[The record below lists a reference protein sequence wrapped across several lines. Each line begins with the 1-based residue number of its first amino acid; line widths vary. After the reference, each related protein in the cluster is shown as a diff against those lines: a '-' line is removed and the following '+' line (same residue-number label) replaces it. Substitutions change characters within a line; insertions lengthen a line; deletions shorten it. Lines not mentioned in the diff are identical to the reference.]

1 MVKPVYNNKQNEK
14 EKEKEKDKEYLSKKR
29 SEPDTKRQEVDMVK
43 FKKKINEIMST
54 ISNES
59 IKSSNDLDVQY
70 ESMRKNYFLN
80 EFTSNCL
87 KYINRIILFVKKNH
101 LKKFQGI
108 FELNKI
114 FISIIKELLMNE
126 FELLLLSLYLET
138 VDISSCVDI
147 ISFKDSL
154 IYLCFLIKKLT
165 LSQEKLTPINS
176 FLNRKYQSFDDK
188 FNKWFESNS
197 SVFNNKLYFSYMEIN
212 QRFKEYNQSHSIYCK
227 NNYIDYNLII
237 DRILT
242 MSIPYND
249 AKNDNLFEN
258 RSNEGNSNY
267 GAILNSLSASYNN
280 LSTGNKNIINQN
292 YLSNNNNLNNNL
304 NNYLNNYIST
314 YPAELYL
321 NQNNNNKFKSLYNNK
336 NNFICPINTQNNE
349 QLNINY
355 LNKDL
360 ENSIIKQ
367 QEILKNK
374 NNTDENI
381 INNNNKNNSIN
392 GPNKKG
398 SNNKMFLVT
407 QEQKNIDM
415 KEKENEIVTNKT
427 EKGITPNDL
436 LCSLGYD
443 NSIAQNNKVDNNK
456 KKDISNNKAAL
467 NNDNMNLYK
476 NNLFGLNAPQ
486 QMNEYN
492 SLKYNVNLGINDINS
507 SSQLSLLSLEN
518 PYFMDVNNLYNNI
531 FQGTGE
537 DNLRQIMNHSN
548 DNFFKSCLNV
558 NGIYSSKNFFPNIN
572 NNNYININEN
582 NNNINYLHINQLI
595 PGNSIQINSNNNSI
609 QNNEN
614 STNNIKVEK
623 NNSNNSNN
631 LNEKKNSY

>member
-1 MVKPVYNNKQNEK
+1 MVKPVNNNKQN
-14 EKEKEKDKEYLSKKR
+14 EKEKDKEYLSKKR
-29 SEPDTKRQEVDMVK
+29 AEPDTKRQEIDMVK
-43 FKKKINEIMST
+43 FKKKINEIMYT

-59 IKSSNDLDVQY
+59 NKSSNDLDIQY
-70 ESMRKNYFLN
+70 ESLRKNYFLN

-87 KYINRIILFVKKNH
+87 KYINKIILFVKKNH

-114 FISIIKELLMNE
+114 FITIIKELLMNE
-126 FELLLLSLYLET
+126 FELILLSLYLES
-138 VDISSCVDI
+138 VDISSCEDI
-147 ISFKDSL
+147 ISFRDSL

-165 LSQEKLTPINS
+165 LSQERLTPINS

-197 SVFNNKLYFSYMEIN
+197 AVFNNKLYFSYTEIN

-258 RSNEGNSNY
+258 RNNEGNNNNNI
-267 GAILNSLSASYNN
+267 GVILNSLSTSYNN
-280 LSTGNKNIINQN
+280 LSTGNKNNININQN
-292 YLSNNNNLNNNL
+292 YLFNNNNNL

-314 YPAELYL
+314 YPTQIYL
-321 NQNNNNKFKSLYNNK
+321 NQNNNNNNKLNSLYNNK
-336 NNFICPINTQNNE
+336 NNFLCQINTPNNTNNE
-349 QLNINY
+349 HLNVNNI
-355 LNKDL
+355 NKDL
-360 ENSIIKQ
+360 EFPIINR
-367 QEILKNK
+367 QEIAKK
-374 NNTDENI
+374 
-381 INNNNKNNSIN
+381 NNNNTENE
-392 GPNKKG
+392 PNKKG

-407 QEQKNIDM
+407 QEQKNIDI
-415 KEKENEIVTNKT
+415 KEKENEIVNNKI

-436 LCSLGYD
+436 LSSLGND
-443 NSIAQNNKVDNNK
+443 NSYAQNNKVDSNK
-456 KKDISNNKAAL
+456 KKDNNNDNNVIL

-476 NNLFGLNAPQ
+476 NNLIGLNAPQ

-492 SLKYNVNLGINDINS
+492 QLNYNTNLGINDINS

-518 PYFMDVNNLYNNI
+518 PYFMDVNNFYNNI
-531 FQGTGE
+531 FQASGE
-537 DNLRQIMNHSN
+537 ENLRQIMNQSN
-548 DNFFKSCLNV
+548 ENFFKSCLSV

-595 PGNSIQINSNNNSI
+595 PGNPIQINPNNNI

-614 STNNIKVEK
+614 LANNIKVEK
-623 NNSNNSNN
+623 NNKDNNNYIEK
-631 LNEKKNSY
+631 NEKL

>member
-1 MVKPVYNNKQNEK
+1 MVKPVNNNKQN
-14 EKEKEKDKEYLSKKR
+14 EKEKDKEYLSKKR
-29 SEPDTKRQEVDMVK
+29 SEPDTKRQEIDMVK
-43 FKKKINEIMST
+43 FKKKINEIMYT

-59 IKSSNDLDVQY
+59 NKSSNDLDIQY
-70 ESMRKNYFLN
+70 ESLRKNYFLN

-87 KYINRIILFVKKNH
+87 KYINKIILFVKKNH

-114 FISIIKELLMNE
+114 FITIIKELLMNE
-126 FELLLLSLYLET
+126 FELLLLSLYLES
-138 VDISSCVDI
+138 VDISSCEDI
-147 ISFKDSL
+147 ISFRDSL

-165 LSQEKLTPINS
+165 LSQERLTPINS

-197 SVFNNKLYFSYMEIN
+197 AVFNNKLYFSYMEIN

-258 RSNEGNSNY
+258 RNNEGNNNNI
-267 GAILNSLSASYNN
+267 GVILNSLSTSYNN
-280 LSTGNKNIINQN
+280 LSTGNKNNININQN
-292 YLSNNNNLNNNL
+292 YLYNNNNNL

-314 YPAELYL
+314 YPTQIYL
-321 NQNNNNKFKSLYNNK
+321 NQNNNNNNKLNSLYNNK
-336 NNFICPINTQNNE
+336 NNFLCQINTPNNTNNE
-349 QLNINY
+349 QLNIKNI
-355 LNKDL
+355 NKDL
-360 ENSIIKQ
+360 EFPIINR
-367 QEILKNK
+367 QEIAKK
-374 NNTDENI
+374 
-381 INNNNKNNSIN
+381 NNNNTENE
-392 GPNKKG
+392 PNKKG

-407 QEQKNIDM
+407 QEQKNIDI
-415 KEKENEIVTNKT
+415 KEKENEIVNNKI

-436 LCSLGYD
+436 LSSLGND
-443 NSIAQNNKVDNNK
+443 NSYAQNNKVDSNK
-456 KKDISNNKAAL
+456 KKDNNNDNNVIL

-476 NNLFGLNAPQ
+476 NNLIGLNAPQ

-492 SLKYNVNLGINDINS
+492 QLKYNTNLGINDINS

-518 PYFMDVNNLYNNI
+518 PYFMDVNNFYNNI
-531 FQGTGE
+531 FQASGE
-537 DNLRQIMNHSN
+537 ENLRQIMNQSN
-548 DNFFKSCLNV
+548 ENFFKSCLSV

-595 PGNSIQINSNNNSI
+595 PGNPIQINPNNNI

-614 STNNIKVEK
+614 LANNIKVEK
-623 NNSNNSNN
+623 NNKDNNNYIEK
-631 LNEKKNSY
+631 NEKL

>member
-1 MVKPVYNNKQNEK
+1 MVKPVNNNKHN
-14 EKEKEKDKEYLSKKR
+14 EKEKDKEYLSKKR
-29 SEPDTKRQEVDMVK
+29 AEPDTKRQEIDMVK
-43 FKKKINEIMST
+43 FKKKINEIMYT

-59 IKSSNDLDVQY
+59 NKSSNDLDIQY
-70 ESMRKNYFLN
+70 ESLRKNYFLN

-87 KYINRIILFVKKNH
+87 KYINKIILFVKKNH

-114 FISIIKELLMNE
+114 FITIIKELLMNE
-126 FELLLLSLYLET
+126 FELILLSLYLES
-138 VDISSCVDI
+138 VDISSCEDI
-147 ISFKDSL
+147 ISFRDSL

-165 LSQEKLTPINS
+165 LSQERLTPINS

-197 SVFNNKLYFSYMEIN
+197 AVFNNKLYFSYMEIN

-258 RSNEGNSNY
+258 RNNEGNNNNI
-267 GAILNSLSASYNN
+267 GVILNSLSTSYNN
-280 LSTGNKNIINQN
+280 LSTGNKNNININQN
-292 YLSNNNNLNNNL
+292 YLYNNNNNL

-314 YPAELYL
+314 YPTQLYL
-321 NQNNNNKFKSLYNNK
+321 NQNNNNNNKLNSLYNNK
-336 NNFICPINTQNNE
+336 NNFLCQINTPNNTNNE
-349 QLNINY
+349 QLNIKNI
-355 LNKDL
+355 NKDL
-360 ENSIIKQ
+360 EFPIINR
-367 QEILKNK
+367 QEIAKK
-374 NNTDENI
+374 
-381 INNNNKNNSIN
+381 NNNNTENE
-392 GPNKKG
+392 PNKKG

-407 QEQKNIDM
+407 QEQKNIDI
-415 KEKENEIVTNKT
+415 KEKENEIVNNKI

-436 LCSLGYD
+436 LSSLGND
-443 NSIAQNNKVDNNK
+443 NSYAQNNKVDSNK
-456 KKDISNNKAAL
+456 KKDNNNDNNVIL

-476 NNLFGLNAPQ
+476 NNLIGLNAPQ

-492 SLKYNVNLGINDINS
+492 QLKYNTNYGINDINS

-518 PYFMDVNNLYNNI
+518 PYFMDVNNFYNNI
-531 FQGTGE
+531 FQASGE
-537 DNLRQIMNHSN
+537 ENLRQIMNQSN
-548 DNFFKSCLNV
+548 ENFFKSCLSV

-595 PGNSIQINSNNNSI
+595 PGNPIQINPNNNI

-614 STNNIKVEK
+614 LANNIKVEK
-623 NNSNNSNN
+623 NNKDDNNYIEK
-631 LNEKKNSY
+631 NEKL

>member
-14 EKEKEKDKEYLSKKR
+14 EKEKEYLSKKR
-29 SEPDTKRQEVDMVK
+29 SEPDTKRQEIDIVK
-43 FKKKINEIMST
+43 FKKKINEIMYT

-59 IKSSNDLDVQY
+59 IKSSNDLDIQY

-80 EFTSNCL
+80 EFTSSCL

-147 ISFKDSL
+147 ISFKNSL
-154 IYLCFLIKKLT
+154 TYLCFLIKKLT

-197 SVFNNKLYFSYMEIN
+197 AVFNNKLYFSYMEIN

-249 AKNDNLFEN
+249 TKNDNLFEN
-258 RSNEGNSNY
+258 RNNEGNSNY
-267 GAILNSLSASYNN
+267 GVIVNSLNTSYNN
-280 LSTGNKNIINQN
+280 LSTENKNIINNQN
-292 YLSNNNNLNNNL
+292 YLINNNNLNNNL
-304 NNYLNNYIST
+304 NNYIST
-314 YPAELYL
+314 YPVELYL
-321 NQNNNNKFKSLYNNK
+321 NQNNNNKLKCLYNNK

-355 LNKDL
+355 INKDL
-360 ENSIIKQ
+360 ESSIIKQ
-367 QEILKNK
+367 QEIIKNK
-374 NNTDENI
+374 NNIVVDNV
-381 INNNNKNNSIN
+381 NNNKNNSIN
-392 GPNKKG
+392 EPNKKG

-415 KEKENEIVTNKT
+415 KEKENEIVTNKAG
-427 EKGITPNDL
+427 KGITQNDL
-436 LCSLGYD
+436 LCSFGND
-443 NSIAQNNKVDNNK
+443 NSISQNNKVDNNK
-456 KKDISNNKAAL
+456 KKEISNNNTIL
-467 NNDNMNLYK
+467 NIDNLNLYK
-476 NNLFGLNAPQ
+476 NNLFGLNASQ

-531 FQGTGE
+531 FKGAGE

-548 DNFFKSCLNV
+548 DNFFKSCLSV

-595 PGNSIQINSNNNSI
+595 PGNSIQINSNNNI
-609 QNNEN
+609 KNNEN

-623 NNSNNSNN
+623 NNSNNKSNN
-631 LNEKKNSY
+631 LNEKKE